1 MNRILL
7 AAYPKDYRTR
17 QGEEVLGC
25 LDEAYPGRSW
35 PPPREVFA
43 LLRGG
48 VQAHARAACEDKSR
62 PWWLDGFH
70 LTALVLAALALV
82 PYLQDVWHWALHTA
96 PGGHTVGFEGAGWF
110 PWTQGPGTRTRFL
123 PYGLLPL
130 ICLVALLRGRRWI
143 ALPASAAMLV
153 VGSGIA
159 GSTFFGDEGV
169 VGVGYYGLAAPLRA
183 HDLVLSGTLFLTCA
197 GLAAHRPS
205 PLRRRSYGWL
215 VPVAAALF
223 VAGALHITSGDPWF
237 QRGQFAVEVAA
248 LTAAWVMTAATGDY
262 RWLIPVAAFTLVRSA
277 AIVSQPDYLAG
288 SLPGHVVLLCLLM
301 PIPLLAITAQHRQS
315 RTA

>member
-7 AAYPKDYRTR
+7 AAYPEDYRTR

-25 LDEAYPGRSW
+25 LAEAYPGRSW

-48 VQAHARAACEDKSR
+48 VQARARAAVEDTSR

-82 PYLQDVWHWALHTA
+82 PYLQDVWHWALQLE
-96 PGGHTVGFEGAGWF
+96 PGGHTVGFEDTGWF
-110 PWTQGPGTRTRFL
+110 PWTRGPGTRTRFL

-130 ICLVALLRGRRWI
+130 ICLVALVRGKRWI
-143 ALPASAAMLV
+143 ALPASAAMLLA
-153 VGSGIA
+153 GSGIA

-169 VGVGYYGLAAPLRA
+169 VGVGYYGLGAPLRA
-183 HDLVLSGTLFLTCA
+183 DELVLSGTLFLTCA
-197 GLAAHRPS
+197 GLAAYRPS

-215 VPVAAALF
+215 VPVAGAL
-223 VAGALHITSGDPWF
+223 VMAGALHITSGDPNF
-237 QRGQFAVEVAA
+237 QRGLFALEVAA
-248 LTAAWVMTAATGDY
+248 LITAWMVTAATGDH
-262 RWLIPVAAFTLVRSA
+262 RWLIPVAAFTLVRVE
-277 AIVSQPDYLAG
+277 AIAGRPSYLVG
-288 SLPGHVVLLCLLM
+288 SLPSHVVLICLLM
-301 PIPLLAITAQHRQS
+301 PIPLLAITAQRRRS
-315 RTA
+315 RTT